1 MLCKQKALSSNPS
14 TPQKRAKF
22 KDTEEGLEVKL
33 KWLCQYC
40 QKDIEG

>member
-1 MLCKQKALSSNPS
+1 MLCKQKALSSNSSPL
-14 TPQKRAKF
+14 QRAKF